1 VRATWREAAVAL
13 MLVGGVGDIQITER
27 EIKERDKIDFERK
40 KGKAR
45 KRKKGEEEEIEK
57 EIEMGERE
65 KR

>member
-1 VRATWREAAVAL
+1 
-13 MLVGGVGDIQITER
+13 MLVGGVGDIEITER

-57 EIEMGERE
+57 EIEMGERK